1 MMTRHRRDGGSIA
14 VTMAA
19 LAPVL
24 MALIVHPAMLTV
36 IAVLVADTG
45 MTIFRWLWLLR
56 RDRLRQRM
64 AEALVYASSGQ
75 PGRIGLDPSG
85 GIEVHHYGPADPG
98 HSSPPANADQ
108 ASAARE

>member
-1 MMTRHRRDGGSIA
+1 
-14 VTMAA
+14 MAA

-24 MALIVHPAMLTV
+24 IVLIVHPATLTV

-45 MTIFRWLWLLR
+45 MTVSRWLWLLR
-56 RDRLRQRM
+56 RDRLRKHM

-75 PGRIGLDPSG
+75 PGRIVLDPSG

-98 HSSPPANADQ
+98 RD
-108 ASAARE
+108 